1 MQPFWRNAFASA
13 ASARATSRTGATGQ
27 TRTNRRATQPAPTPQ
42 DPSAGPST
50 VHPVPSTAV
59 TRGSIFAYTTIMPR
73 LTCTVPEAASL
84 LGISPGLAYELAR
97 RGELPTIRFGRRI
110 VVPRAALERLVE
122 GELDGPHSKTG
133 NQL

>member
-1 MQPFWRNAFASA
+1 
-13 ASARATSRTGATGQ
+13 
-27 TRTNRRATQPAPTPQ
+27 
-42 DPSAGPST
+42 
-50 VHPVPSTAV
+50 
-59 TRGSIFAYTTIMPR
+59 MPR